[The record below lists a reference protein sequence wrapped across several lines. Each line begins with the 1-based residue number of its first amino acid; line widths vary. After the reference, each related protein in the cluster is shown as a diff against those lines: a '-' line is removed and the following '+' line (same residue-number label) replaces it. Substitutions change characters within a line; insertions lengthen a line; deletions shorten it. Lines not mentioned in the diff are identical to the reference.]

1 MCTAIA
7 VQTPQREVYFGR
19 TMDFSYPLDPEL
31 YFIPKGYEWKNLL
44 NTHKIRNQY
53 SFMGIGQDISRV
65 FFADGVN
72 EMGFAAAV
80 LYFPDYAAYD
90 PIAAPDSKGISV
102 AAIELVGFLLGLCFR
117 GSCRLPAP
125 DHPNRGGRRLHYALH
140 RPAPLDFDG

>member
-53 SFMGIGQDISRV
+53 SFMWIVHDISRV
-65 FFADGVN
+65 FFEDGVN
-72 EMGFAAAV
+72 EM
-80 LYFPDYAAYD
+80 
-90 PIAAPDSKGISV
+90 
-102 AAIELVGFLLGLCFR
+102 
-117 GSCRLPAP
+117 
-125 DHPNRGGRRLHYALH
+125 
-140 RPAPLDFDG
+140 

>member
-31 YFIPKGYEWKNLL
+31 YFIPKGYEWRNLL

-53 SFMGIGQDISRV
+53 SFMGIGQNISRV

-80 LYFPDYAAYD
+80 L
-90 PIAAPDSKGISV
+90 
-102 AAIELVGFLLGLCFR
+102 
-117 GSCRLPAP
+117 
-125 DHPNRGGRRLHYALH
+125 
-140 RPAPLDFDG
+140 

>member
-102 AAIELVGFLLGLCFR
+102 AAIELVGFLLGLCA
-117 GSCRLPAP
+117 SV
-125 DHPNRGGRRLHYALH
+125 DHAASLLRTIRIVGVEDSITHSIPRSTG
-140 RPAPLDFDG
+140 F